1 MAKRYNIQIYQDVV
15 GEDWNDY
22 KYNPIYRALGLSK
35 SFSGLNVDM
44 DSAMMGFYECPFEI
58 AQWID
63 SQILFPIQNGSLTLE
78 ELFKLSDGQIDL
90 GAYNLKLYIR
100 EIIEKKGKV
109 VDNWTEDRIKRNLE
123 P

>member
-1 MAKRYNIQIYQDVV
+1 MAKRYNVQIYQDVIS
-15 GEDWNDY
+15 EDWNDY
-22 KYNPIYRALGLSK
+22 KFNPIRRALHLSK

-63 SQILFPIQNGSLTLE
+63 SQILFPIQSGTITLD

-100 EIIEKKGKV
+100 EVIQKKGKV